1 MRMRSL
7 VMLVVAV
14 AAFTVASGRTA
25 RAQAQCTGAP
35 DGTACDDNDACTQTD
50 TCQAGVCTGGNP
62 VTCTAADQ
70 CHTVGTCDPA
80 TGMCSNPNAADGTAC
95 DDSNACTQTD
105 TCQAGVC
112 TGGNPVT
119 CTAAGQCHTVRTCD
133 PATGTC
139 SNPDAAGG
147 TAGDGSH

>member
-1 MRMRSL
+1 MRMRSV

-14 AAFTVASGRTA
+14 AAVTVASGRAA

-35 DGTACDDNDACTQTD
+35 DGTACDDSDACAQTD
-50 TCQAGVCTGGNP
+50 PCQAGVCTGGNP

-80 TGMCSNPNAADGTAC
+80 TGICSNPNAADGTAC
-95 DDSNACTQTD
+95 DDSDACTQTD

-112 TGGNPVT
+112 TGSNPVT
-119 CTAAGQCHTVRTCD
+119 YTASEHVRTPGTSD
-133 PATGTC
+133 PPTPT
-139 SNPDAAGG
+139 SP
-147 TAGDGSH
+147 